1 MADQHG
7 PPPVI
12 RLSTGPDLAAAV
24 PHLLGFRPRESLV
37 LVALTGDADR
47 RVGVTLRVDLPV
59 GCPDPGFAA
68 AAIDRLGPAAG
79 IAAIV
84 VTDGPDTAAPPGP
97 TAALLDRPV
106 DQLGPAELR
115 VLRTDAELPGRAL
128 VHDLVLAAGA
138 LGVPLLRALLVR
150 AGRCWD
156 YDCPHPCCDPGVG
169 VPLPVDPGE
178 LAVAQALQGATV
190 AADRSEIV
198 ARLAPA
204 SGPALL
210 AMGRACARVG
220 VEHADDLRLLGWD
233 ALLDRCWQRVRAAVA
248 AHRPG
253 TTAALSDD
261 EVARLGWAVTA
272 TEVRDRALA
281 LATGPDAAAAD
292 AVWTELV
299 RRLPGP
305 LDATPATLLAA
316 SAYARGD
323 GALAGIALDRALASQ
338 PHGTLAGLLQQALR
352 SALPPAEVRDLL
364 RRAGDPAQ
372 QPCSEQLGA

>member
-1 MADQHG
+1 
-7 PPPVI
+7 
-12 RLSTGPDLAAAV
+12 
-24 PHLLGFRPRESLV
+24 
-37 LVALTGDADR
+37 
-47 RVGVTLRVDLPV
+47 
-59 GCPDPGFAA
+59 
-68 AAIDRLGPAAG
+68 
-79 IAAIV
+79 
-84 VTDGPDTAAPPGP
+84 
-97 TAALLDRPV
+97 
-106 DQLGPAELR
+106 
-115 VLRTDAELPGRAL
+115 
-128 VHDLVLAAGA
+128 
-138 LGVPLLRALLVR
+138 
-150 AGRCWD
+150 
-156 YDCPHPCCDPGVG
+156 
-169 VPLPVDPGE
+169 
-178 LAVAQALQGATV
+178 
-190 AADRSEIV
+190 
-198 ARLAPA
+198 
-204 SGPALL
+204 
-210 AMGRACARVG
+210 
-220 VEHADDLRLLGWD
+220 
-233 ALLDRCWQRVRAAVA
+233 VA